1 MEPRHDSFPSLA
13 TYSHFSGVIFSIVK
27 DRKTQLNTHSPRSC
41 RGTWQPGIFGK
52 HDKSISDHCIVMLNR
67 WWGVIGT

>member
-1 MEPRHDSFPSLA
+1 MIHFQVWLHILIFQVSF
-13 TYSHFSGVIFSIVK
+13 GIVK